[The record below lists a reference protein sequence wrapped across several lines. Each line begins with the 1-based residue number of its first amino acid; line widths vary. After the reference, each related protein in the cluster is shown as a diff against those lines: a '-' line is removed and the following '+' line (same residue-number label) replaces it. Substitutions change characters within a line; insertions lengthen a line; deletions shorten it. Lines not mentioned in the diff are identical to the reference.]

1 MVNGSDPRHAQAACL
16 RGGLIQEGDLP
27 SRRRLYMK
35 NIVLIGMPGAGKS
48 TIGVVL
54 AKILGYEFIDSD
66 LLIQKQ
72 EGKVLHELIS
82 IHGIDGFIAIEN
94 QVNRDIHVRQTVIAT
109 GGSVVYGAQA
119 MEALHRD
126 GLIVYIQL
134 SYDALKQ
141 RLGDLNKRGVVLK
154 DGSTLW
160 DLYQE
165 RCPLYEKYAD
175 IIVNVDGLSIEG
187 AIEKLRQGIVGMCKE
202 RKNENSCQ
210 EGSGRIL

>member
-1 MVNGSDPRHAQAACL
+1 MTTYRSLVTSVYIVMRTDVLEDLGLLEDAQN
-16 RGGLIQEGDLP
+16 IQ
-27 SRRRLYMK
+27 S
-35 NIVLIGMPGAGKS
+35 
-48 TIGVVL
+48 L
-54 AKILGYEFIDSD
+54 ADYDKILEAVSTSEKWSTLSGIVPSDAAGTCLGLGGFYLATDSFAD
-66 LLIQKQ
+66 
-72 EGKVLHELIS
+72 
-82 IHGIDGFIAIEN
+82 
-94 QVNRDIHVRQTVIAT
+94 AT
-109 GGSVVYGAQA
+109 C
-119 MEALHRD
+119 
-126 GLIVYIQL
+126 
-134 SYDALKQ
+134 YDQ
-141 RLGDLNKRGVVLK
+141 LGDLNKRGVVLK